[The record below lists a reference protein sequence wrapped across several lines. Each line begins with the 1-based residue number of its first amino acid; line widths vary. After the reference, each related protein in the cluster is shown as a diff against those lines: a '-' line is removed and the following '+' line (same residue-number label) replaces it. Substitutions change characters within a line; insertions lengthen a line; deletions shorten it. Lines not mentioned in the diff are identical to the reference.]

1 MKKLIFML
9 LITYLFAAGC
19 SGQQVINVE
28 GESESWESNIAY
40 EIGEHEQIGKG
51 SFKYTGSD
59 LLDNFTY
66 EINYPPTFS
75 VGGDGSAS
83 NISESGTTDFP
94 ITINLP
100 DNNIDGLS
108 DEVENISITIVFE
121 TVSGD
126 AFEETIEYTLR

>member
-1 MKKLIFML
+1 MKKLIFLL
-9 LITYLFAAGC
+9 LIIILFVAGC
-19 SGQQVINVE
+19 SGQKIINVE
-28 GESESWESNIAY
+28 GESESWESNIVY
-40 EIGEHEQIGKG
+40 EIGEYEQIGEG

-59 LLDNFTY
+59 PLDNFTY
-66 EINYPPTFS
+66 EINYPPTYS

-83 NISESGTTDFP
+83 NISESGNTDFS

-100 DNNIDGLS
+100 DNNIDALS
-108 DEVENISITIVFE
+108 DEVESISITIVSE